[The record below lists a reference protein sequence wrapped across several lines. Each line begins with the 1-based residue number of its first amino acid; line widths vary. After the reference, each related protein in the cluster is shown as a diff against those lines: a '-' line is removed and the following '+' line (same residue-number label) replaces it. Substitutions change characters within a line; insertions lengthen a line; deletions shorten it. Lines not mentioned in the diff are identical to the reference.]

1 MFDTKMGKKMQQ
13 DLDQFVENTQ
23 MQMCHLYTRYQEK
36 SFFQDAIELILSTRQ
51 NNKRIHVSGIGKM
64 HHAANYCAS
73 LLSSLGF
80 LTYFLDGT
88 EATHGSSGQ
97 VDAGD
102 LVICLS
108 YYGSVSE
115 LNRAILTLKNNGARI
130 LSLTGFDDSWI
141 AKQSDVHLNVFVES
155 EGDSLNKPP
164 RMSVLSTLFCMQ
176 CLSICL
182 QSYSGLA
189 LEQYLKWH
197 PGGAI
202 GQTDSVSVNRE
213 E

>member
-1 MFDTKMGKKMQQ
+1 MLDSKIEETISR
-13 DLDQFVENTQ
+13 DLQIFTHNTQ
-23 MQMCHLYTRYQEK
+23 EQMQTLYTRYQNK
-36 SFFQDAIELILSTRQ
+36 DFFKDAIGLILATQQ
-51 NNKRIHVSGIGKM
+51 NHKRFHVSGIGKM

-73 LLSSLGF
+73 LLSSLGY

-97 VDAGD
+97 VDEGD

-108 YYGSVSE
+108 YYGSVAE
-115 LNRAILTLKNNGARI
+115 LNRAITTLKRNGAHI

-141 AKQSDVHLNVFVES
+141 AKESDVHLNVFVEA

-164 RMSVLSTLFCMQ
+164 RMSILSTLFCIQ

-182 QSYSGLA
+182 QSYSGLEM
-189 LEQYLKWH
+189 EQYLKWH

-202 GQTDSVSVNRE
+202 GQAGTAGHSRE
-213 E
+213 V